1 MQTDTSLVESSLGE
15 SCLIEC
21 SRVPPSLVECSLV
34 ESVRLASLG
43 WSDAVRAL
51 RRARCD
57 LFSLR
62 RLRRLGQVVDQASID
77 KAVQQRHAA
86 HLVVRQA
93 LANLDENV
101 RLARE
106 AKCNSQAFAHAL
118 MCPRDV
124 QPTRF
129 VCQHDFFVNT
139 ACQHDLS
146 NFTNLT
152 N

>member
-1 MQTDTSLVESSLGE
+1 MQTDTSLGESFLGESSLSE
-15 SCLIEC
+15 SSLIEC
-21 SRVPPSLVECSLV
+21 SRV

-43 WSDAVRAL
+43 WGDAVCAL

-77 KAVQQRHAA
+77 RAVQQRHAD
-86 HLVVRQA
+86 HLDVRQA
-93 LANLDENV
+93 LANLDESV

-129 VCQHDFFVNT
+129 ACQHDVFVDT
-139 ACQHDLS
+139 ACDDLS